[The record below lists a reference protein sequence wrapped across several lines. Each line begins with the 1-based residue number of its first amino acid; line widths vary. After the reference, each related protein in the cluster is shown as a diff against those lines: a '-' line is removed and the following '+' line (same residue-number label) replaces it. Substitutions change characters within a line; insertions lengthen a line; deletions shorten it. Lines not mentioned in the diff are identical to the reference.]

1 MVNFRSLLGTGNGAG
16 RDTTEDLREHLLP
29 THRGDHLHTSVP
41 AERVTKVALR
51 LKFLIEAAV
60 PCELKETHITRPH
73 SQIITK
79 QVVLLAQE
87 AAGGEDRACVVY
99 CLLVCLRWFKRQAR
113 LEMYDAGL
121 YLLRA
126 EACQVISKLIIEDTP
141 DNEYLFQEVLLKR
154 YSILRNGRESA
165 PANAVERAVDLHA
178 TRVIGSSGYQKCINY
193 LWRGWV
199 AQDLN
204 DPTQF
209 CAYKNIAEKGF
220 WIHFDHDRLR
230 TPKYQN
236 AFQVLVSVIY
246 LILYTV
252 AINTV
257 NPTGDIDA
265 GEACLYLFT
274 AAFTADEMTKFWKVG
289 RFYLTF
295 WNTFNLTLYSALT
308 VSFALRMVA
317 LSKAAGSDE
326 RGYWDLMS
334 YNWLAFVAP
343 MFWARML
350 LFLDTI
356 KFFGAMLVVL
366 KVMMM
371 ESLIFFALLVV
382 IIIGF
387 LQGFIGLDNADN
399 KRDTSVFIL
408 ESMTKVILQSPEFEG
423 FDNFAHPFGIILY
436 YLFTFVVMVILLNVL
451 IALYNQA
458 YTDITENAV
467 DEYLAL
473 FAGKTLQFVRAPDE
487 NVFLPP
493 FNIIEIFFLVI
504 PFEWWME
511 RGRYQKLNDYV
522 MTALYSPFMLLIAFL
537 ESREARRVSRNRSR
551 GEQDDDAVEEWEEM
565 EEDDILGEGW
575 SEKVEG
581 TVTNIEEDPAILEIK
596 DLRSHLDQVTFSL
609 RTRDVGGSAAE
620 TP

>member
-1 MVNFRSLLGTGNGAG
+1 MVNFPSILGTSSGSG
-16 RDTTEDLREHLLP
+16 RDTAHDLREHLLP
-29 THRGDHLHTSVP
+29 MHHREHLHTSVP
-41 AERVTKVALR
+41 AKRVTKVALR
-51 LKFLIEAAV
+51 LKFLIEATV
-60 PCELKETHITRPH
+60 SCEVKESHVTRPH

-79 QVVLLAQE
+79 EVILLAQE
-87 AAGGEDRACVVY
+87 AAGPEDRACVVY
-99 CLLVCLRWFKRQAR
+99 CLLICLRWFKRQAR
-113 LEMYDAGL
+113 LEMFDAEL

-126 EACQVISKLIIEDTP
+126 EACQVLAKRIIEGIS

-154 YSILRNGRESA
+154 YSILKNGEEST

-178 TRVIGSSGYQKCINY
+178 TRVIGSSGYQRCINY
-193 LWRGWV
+193 LWKGWV

-209 CAYKNIAEKGF
+209 CAYKNLADKSF
-220 WIHFDHDRLR
+220 WSHFDHDRLR

-246 LILYTV
+246 LILYTI

-257 NPTGDIDA
+257 NPTGDIDVE
-265 GEACLYLFT
+265 EACLYLFT
-274 AAFTADEMTKFWKVG
+274 AAFIADEMTKLWKVG

-308 VSFALRMVA
+308 VSFVFRMIA
-317 LSKAAGSDE
+317 LSKAAGSEE

-387 LQGFIGLDNADN
+387 LQGFVGLDNADN
-399 KRDTSVFIL
+399 KRDTSFFIL
-408 ESMTKVILQSPEFEG
+408 ESMTKALLGSPEFDG

-436 YLFTFVVMVILLNVL
+436 YLFTFVVMVILLNIL

-473 FAGKTLQFVRAPDE
+473 FANKTLQFVRAPDE

-493 FNIIEIFFLVI
+493 FNLIEIFFLII
-504 PFEWWME
+504 PFEWWVE
-511 RGRYQKLNDYV
+511 KRKYQKLNDYV
-522 MTALYSPFMLLIAFL
+522 MIVLYSPFMPLIAFL
-537 ESREARRVSRNRSR
+537 ESREARRISRNRAR

-565 EEDDILGEGW
+565 QGDDILGEGW
-575 SEKVEG
+575 SERVEK
-581 TVTNIEEDPAILEIK
+581 TVPNVEVDPTILEIW
-596 DLRSHLDQVTFSL
+596 DLRSHLDEVTSGL
-609 RTRDVGGSAAE
+609 RGRDVGDSADDS
-620 TP
+620 P

>member
-1 MVNFRSLLGTGNGAG
+1 LLGTGNGAG
-16 RDTTEDLREHLLP
+16 RGATEDLREHLLP
-29 THRGDHLHTSVP
+29 THRGDHFHALVP
-41 AERVTKVALR
+41 AKRVTKAALR

-87 AAGGEDRACVVY
+87 AAGDEDRACIVY

-126 EACQVISKLIIEDTP
+126 EACQVIAKRIIEDISE
-141 DNEYLFQEVLLKR
+141 NEYLFQEVLLKR
-154 YSILRNGRESA
+154 YSILRNGQEST

-209 CAYKNIAEKGF
+209 CAYKNIAERGF

-236 AFQVLVSVIY
+236 AFQVLISVIY

-257 NPTGDIDA
+257 NPTGDIDVE
-265 GEACLYLFT
+265 EACLYLFT
-274 AAFTADEMTKFWKVG
+274 AAFIADEMTKFWKVG

-295 WNTFNLTLYSALT
+295 WNTFNLTLYSALI

-317 LSKAAGSDE
+317 MSKPVGSDE
-326 RGYWDLMS
+326 RGHWDLMS

-382 IIIGF
+382 IITGF

-399 KRDTSVFIL
+399 KKDASFFIL
-408 ESMTKVILQSPEFEG
+408 KSMTKAILQSPEFEG
-423 FDNFAHPFGIILY
+423 FDNFAHPFGIVLY

-493 FNIIEIFFLVI
+493 FNLIEIFFLVI

-511 RGRYQKLNDYV
+511 RRKYQKLNDYV
-522 MTALYSPFMLLIAFL
+522 MTVLYSPFMLLIAFL
-537 ESREARRVSRNRSR
+537 ESREARRVSRNRAR
-551 GEQDDDAVEEWEEM
+551 GEQDDDAIEEWEEM
-565 EEDDILGEGW
+565 LEDDILGGGW
-575 SEKVEG
+575 SEKVEK
-581 TVTNIEEDPAILEIK
+581 TVPNIEENPTILEIK
-596 DLRSHLDQVTFSL
+596 DLRSHLDEVTSGL
-609 RTRDVGGSAAE
+609 GTRDVSGSADE
-620 TP
+620 SP